1 MAAARPK
8 TRQFVLPAI
17 PAAGVMQLPA
27 NEYVVPTTTC
37 FFGIGENP
45 MRKQFIAIAAG
56 VALGVATMA
65 TAAVAAP
72 HGGGGGG
79 GHFGG
84 GGHASFGGGGH
95 AAFGGAHSFAV
106 PHASVGGNFA
116 APRGNFAAV
125 PNASPA
131 MHGNFAA
138 NNWHNGHHGY
148 YGRGYGYGGVYAL
161 GGGYGPDYY
170 DYSGSDYY
178 GYDGSDG
185 CIQRQAVQTPYGLQ
199 WQLVDVCQYQ

>member
-1 MAAARPK
+1 
-8 TRQFVLPAI
+8 L
-17 PAAGVMQLPA
+17 
-27 NEYVVPTTTC
+27 

-56 VALGVATMA
+56 VALGLATMA

-72 HGGGGGG
+72 QHGGGGGGG
-79 GHFGG
+79 GHFSGG
-84 GGHASFGGGGH
+84 GGGRGGFSGGGR
-95 AAFGGAHSFAV
+95 AAIGGGFATPRAGGMSSNFAGTRNNFAV
-106 PHASVGGNFA
+106 N
-116 APRGNFAAV
+116 RAAV
-125 PNASPA
+125 PNASPGRG
-131 MHGNFAA
+131 GNFAA

-148 YGRGYGYGGVYAL
+148 YGRGYGYGGAYAL

-178 GYDGSDG
+178 GDDGSDG